1 MLIETL
7 TLFSY
12 YALLALQMRVFRVPL
27 PDGAVPAFG

>member
-12 YALLALQMRVFRVPL
+12 YSLLALQMRVFRVPL
-27 PDGAVPAFG
+27 PEGAEYSFG